1 MYLVLTAVP
10 FPTWESEAAWGI
22 QPGAPNLWNGWPVGY
37 QLLST
42 LVSSSRQATRPTPTV
57 RPKNTVEL
65 GLPATLQGQAGGMGE
80 HRAALSVAMRGSD
93 TRAQGTMRAPH
104 PHPRPLHCHQG
115 LFQPAPRR
123 SPFPSDRVSS
133 GVHTPLTAVFGDKH
147 RQPSLCQNAQ
157 GFKAQAPP

>member
-42 LVSSSRQATRPTPTV
+42 LVSSSRQATRPTPAV

-65 GLPATLQGQAGGMGE
+65 AYLPPFKGKQEEWENTGQ
-80 HRAALSVAMRGSD
+80 LS
-93 TRAQGTMRAPH
+93 
-104 PHPRPLHCHQG
+104 L
-115 LFQPAPRR
+115 
-123 SPFPSDRVSS
+123 
-133 GVHTPLTAVFGDKH
+133 
-147 RQPSLCQNAQ
+147 
-157 GFKAQAPP
+157 